1 MPISVSVLVLA
12 ADAVANF
19 IFMIPVFSKE
29 KWTHMTIGYHL
40 VMICVYFCTNFYKEA
55 SDYD

>member
-19 IFMIPVFSKE
+19 IFMIPVFSE
-29 KWTHMTIGYHL
+29 FGGRTERHCNQHGDVI
-40 VMICVYFCTNFYKEA
+40 
-55 SDYD
+55 